1 LLARHRHRRRWP
13 RNRARHRQDFGARGF
28 RVALLSRDPARQE
41 PTVAALAEEGVEAV
55 AFRADA
61 GDPASLAA
69 GLAAAKQRAR

>member
-1 LLARHRHRRRWP
+1 MPVIAIVGAGLGIGRAIARI
-13 RNRARHRQDFGARGF
+13 FGARGF